1 MSHSPR
7 PLNRQDYK
15 TLTLAALGGAL
26 EFYDFI
32 IFVFF
37 AAVVGALF
45 FPADI
50 PEWLRQVQTFG
61 IFAAGYLAR
70 PLGGIVM
77 AHFGDMVGRKKMFT
91 LSILLMAV
99 PTLAIGLLPTY
110 ATAGIFA
117 PLLLLLMRILQGA
130 AIGGE
135 VPGAWVFVSEHV
147 PVRRMGIACGT
158 LTAGLTVGILLGSVV
173 ATIVNTS
180 MTQQAVHEWGWRIP
194 FLLGGAF
201 GLVAMYLRRWLQETP
216 VFLEM
221 QQRKALAQELPV
233 KAVVLR
239 HKKAVVVSMLLTWL
253 LSAGIVVVILMSPVW
268 LQKQYGFAPA
278 VTLQANSI
286 ATIMLCFGCLAAGL
300 AIDRIGASLTFIIG
314 SLLLAASSWA
324 FYHLAG
330 SHPEQL
336 FLLYGVVGLCVGVVG
351 AVPYVMVRAFPP
363 EVRFTGISF
372 SYNVSYAI
380 FGGLTPIVVTVLM
393 GVSPMAPAWY
403 VLALSLMGLALG
415 IWFYRPSAQQL
426 HGQKSRGYDRND
438 VPAQA
443 GTLKISV
450 FHQSAEWCSRTV
462 RSALRP
468 LPGRSRLRHTP
479 DQSSLPREQCLRYPP
494 DGQQPAGRTARSG
507 SGRRTAVLGS
517 LSEYR
522 RT

>member
-1 MSHSPR
+1 MEQQTR

-37 AAVVGALF
+37 AAVVGELF
-45 FPADI
+45 FPPDI

-70 PLGGIVM
+70 PLGGIIM
-77 AHFGDMVGRKKMFT
+77 AHFGDLVGRKKMFT

-99 PTLAIGLLPTY
+99 PTLLIGLLPDY
-110 ATAGIFA
+110 AAMGIAA
-117 PLLLLLMRILQGA
+117 PVLLLMMRILQGA

-135 VPGAWVFVSEHV
+135 VPGAWVFVAEHV
-147 PVRRMGIACGT
+147 PEKRIGIACGT

-173 ATIVNTS
+173 ATIINTS
-180 MTQQAVHEWGWRIP
+180 MTAQAIHDGGWRIP

-216 VFLEM
+216 IFLEM

-233 KAVVLR
+233 KAVVVKHR
-239 HKKAVVVSMLLTWL
+239 QAVVISMLLTWL

-286 ATIMLCFGCLAAGL
+286 ATMMLCVGCLLAGL
-300 AIDRIGASLTFIIG
+300 AADRFGASRTFIVG
-314 SLLLAASSWA
+314 NVLLAAASWA
-324 FYHLAG
+324 FYHLSG
-330 SHPEQL
+330 THPEQL
-336 FLLYGVVGLCVGVVG
+336 FLLYGLVGLCVGVVG
-351 AVPYVMVRAFPP
+351 AVPFVMVRAFPA

-372 SYNVSYAI
+372 SYNVAYAI
-380 FGGLTPIVVTVLM
+380 FGGLTPVAVTMLM

-403 VLALSLMGLALG
+403 VLALSVMGLGLG
-415 IWFYRPSAQQL
+415 VCLGRKRQVES
-426 HGQKSRGYDRND
+426 
-438 VPAQA
+438 
-443 GTLKISV
+443 
-450 FHQSAEWCSRTV
+450 
-462 RSALRP
+462 RSAVAA
-468 LPGRSRLRHTP
+468 
-479 DQSSLPREQCLRYPP
+479 
-494 DGQQPAGRTARSG
+494 QP
-507 SGRRTAVLGS
+507 
-517 LSEYR
+517 
-522 RT
+522 

>member
-1 MSHSPR
+1 MSHCTR

-37 AAVVGALF
+37 AAVVGELF

-70 PLGGIVM
+70 PLGGIIM
-77 AHFGDMVGRKKMFT
+77 AHFGDLVGRKKMFT
-91 LSILLMAV
+91 LSILLMAL

-110 ATAGIFA
+110 ASVGIVA
-117 PLLLLLMRILQGA
+117 PLLLLFMRILQGA

-135 VPGAWVFVSEHV
+135 VPGAWVFVAEHV
-147 PVRRMGIACGT
+147 PEKRIGIACGT

-173 ATIVNTS
+173 ATLINTNL
-180 MTQQAVHEWGWRIP
+180 TPQGIHEGGWRIP

-233 KAVVLR
+233 KAVALK
-239 HKKAVVVSMLLTWL
+239 HQKAVAVSMLLTWL
-253 LSAGIVVVILMSPVW
+253 LSAGVVVVILMSPVW
-268 LQKQYGFAPA
+268 LQKHYGFAPA
-278 VTLQANSI
+278 ITLQANSI
-286 ATIMLCFGCLAAGL
+286 ATIMLCIGCLLAGL
-300 AIDRIGASLTFIIG
+300 AADRFGASRTFIVG
-314 SLLLAASSWA
+314 SVFLA
-324 FYHLAG
+324 
-330 SHPEQL
+330 
-336 FLLYGVVGLCVGVVG
+336 VGLCVGVVG
-351 AVPYVMVRAFPP
+351 AVPYVMVRAFPA

-380 FGGLTPIVVTVLM
+380 FGGLTPIAVTMLM

-403 VLALSLMGLALG
+403 VLALSFMGLGLG
-415 IWFYRPSAQQL
+415 IWLRQGLDEQVAAP
-426 HGQKSRGYDRND
+426 K
-438 VPAQA
+438 
-443 GTLKISV
+443 
-450 FHQSAEWCSRTV
+450 AELQR
-462 RSALRP
+462 
-468 LPGRSRLRHTP
+468 LP
-479 DQSSLPREQCLRYPP
+479 
-494 DGQQPAGRTARSG
+494 
-507 SGRRTAVLGS
+507 
-517 LSEYR
+517 
-522 RT
+522 

>member
-1 MSHSPR
+1 MEQQTR

-37 AAVVGALF
+37 AAVVGELF
-45 FPADI
+45 FPPDI

-70 PLGGIVM
+70 PLGGIIM
-77 AHFGDMVGRKKMFT
+77 AHFGDLVGRKKMFT

-99 PTLAIGLLPTY
+99 PTLLIGLLPDY
-110 ATAGIFA
+110 AAMGIAA
-117 PLLLLLMRILQGA
+117 PVLLLMMRILQGA

-135 VPGAWVFVSEHV
+135 VPGAWVFVAEHV
-147 PVRRMGIACGT
+147 PEKRIGIACGT

-173 ATIVNTS
+173 ATIINIS
-180 MTQQAVHEWGWRIP
+180 MTAQAIHDGGWRIP

-216 VFLEM
+216 IFLEM

-233 KAVVLR
+233 KAVVVKHR
-239 HKKAVVVSMLLTWL
+239 QAVVISMLLTWL

-286 ATIMLCFGCLAAGL
+286 ATMMLCVGCMLAGL
-300 AIDRIGASLTFIIG
+300 AADRFGASRTFIVG
-314 SLLLAASSWA
+314 SVLLAAASWA
-324 FYHLAG
+324 FYHLSG
-330 SHPEQL
+330 THPEQL
-336 FLLYGVVGLCVGVVG
+336 FLLYGLVGLCVGVVG
-351 AVPYVMVRAFPP
+351 AVPFVMVRAFPA

-372 SYNVSYAI
+372 SYNVAYAI
-380 FGGLTPIVVTVLM
+380 FGGLTPVAVTMLM

-403 VLALSLMGLALG
+403 VLALSVMGLGLG
-415 IWFYRPSAQQL
+415 VWLGRKRQVERRGAVAAQ
-426 HGQKSRGYDRND
+426 
-438 VPAQA
+438 P
-443 GTLKISV
+443 
-450 FHQSAEWCSRTV
+450 
-462 RSALRP
+462 
-468 LPGRSRLRHTP
+468 
-479 DQSSLPREQCLRYPP
+479 
-494 DGQQPAGRTARSG
+494 
-507 SGRRTAVLGS
+507 
-517 LSEYR
+517 
-522 RT
+522 